1 MKIRRLLL
9 AAILVATALLSFA
22 RGKAGACVPVV
33 RDAWIR
39 LVPGGMPMHA
49 GFARIDNPC
58 STAFTLTA
66 VASDVYGSASLHES
80 TLVNGVS
87 RMRALP
93 QLSLPGHASVE
104 LKPGGLHLMLMDPKK
119 PLKPGDRVA
128 LRFDAGKGR
137 AVSGDFV
144 VRAAGE

>member
-1 MKIRRLLL
+1 MKTPRLLL
-9 AAILVATALLSFA
+9 AAVLACAVAPVFA
-22 RGKAGACVPVV
+22 AGKPAACAPVV
-33 RDAWIR
+33 RDGWIR

-58 STAFTLTA
+58 AAARKITA
-66 VASDVYGSASLHES
+66 VASDAYGDASLHET
-80 TLVNGVS
+80 TLVNGIS

-93 QLSLPGHASVE
+93 VLVVPAHGSVE

-119 PLKPGDRVA
+119 PLKPGDHVA
-128 LRFDAGKGR
+128 LRFQADGGR
-137 AVSGDFV
+137 AIGGDFV

>member
-1 MKIRRLLL
+1 MKTRRLIL
-9 AAILVATALLSFA
+9 AAILACAVLPAFA
-22 RGKAGACVPVV
+22 RGKADTCVPVV

-58 STAFTLTA
+58 GAA
-66 VASDVYGSASLHES
+66 VTVTGVSSSAYGSVSLHES
-80 TLVNGVS
+80 TLVNGIS

-93 QLSLPGHASVE
+93 QLVLPAHGGAE

-119 PLKPGDRVA
+119 PLKPGDHVA
-128 LRFDAGKGR
+128 LRFDTGKDR
-137 AVSGDFV
+137 IVSGDFV
-144 VRAAGE
+144 VRAGGE

>member
-1 MKIRRLLL
+1 MKSRRLIL
-9 AAILVATALLSFA
+9 AAILACAALPVSA
-22 RGKAGACVPVV
+22 RDKPDACVPVV

-58 STAFTLTA
+58 EAAVTVTA
-66 VASDVYGSASLHES
+66 VASDAYGSASLHET
-80 TLVNGVS
+80 TLVNGIS

-93 QLSLPGHASVE
+93 KLVLPAHGSVE

-119 PLKPGDRVA
+119 PLKAGDRIV
-128 LRFDAGKGR
+128 LRFDAGNNR
-137 AVSGDFV
+137 SVRGDFV
-144 VRAAGE
+144 VRAGN

>member
-1 MKIRRLLL
+1 MKTRRLLL
-9 AAILVATALLSFA
+9 AAALACAVLPAFA
-22 RGKAGACVPVV
+22 RGKADACVPVV

-58 STAFTLTA
+58 D
-66 VASDVYGSASLHES
+66 VAITVTGVSGDAYGSASLHES
-80 TLVNGVS
+80 TRVNGIS

-93 QLSLPGHASVE
+93 QLVLPAHGSVE

-119 PLKPGDRVA
+119 TLQAGDHVA
-128 LRFDAGKGR
+128 LHFDAGKGR
-137 AVSGDFV
+137 DVRGDFV
-144 VRAAGE
+144 VRAGN